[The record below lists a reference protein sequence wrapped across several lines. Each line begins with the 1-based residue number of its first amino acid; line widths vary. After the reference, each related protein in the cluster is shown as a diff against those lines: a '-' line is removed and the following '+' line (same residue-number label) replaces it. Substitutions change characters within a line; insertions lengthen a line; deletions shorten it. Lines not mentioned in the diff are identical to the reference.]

1 MYLEIRLSDVTYFL
15 PAITDSAKEITI
27 MDETEGK
34 RHYQQ
39 LRKLCLK
46 AKSTLGINCFLGW
59 WWRSSTASVPIVNT
73 TKDCSTLH
81 ISELVITQLLSVK
94 KCNIETDSIK
104 NGVFLYL
111 KVEQISLQKFWCH

>member
-34 RHYQQ
+34 RHDQQ

-46 AKSTLGINCFLGW
+46 AKSTLGINCFLG
-59 WWRSSTASVPIVNT
+59 
-73 TKDCSTLH
+73 
-81 ISELVITQLLSVK
+81 
-94 KCNIETDSIK
+94 
-104 NGVFLYL
+104 
-111 KVEQISLQKFWCH
+111 